1 MGKDRQPRGQRRQGG
16 PPAGDATG
24 PDDMGPKK
32 GTGAPKQCGQEEAR
46 TCCGCRFPLL
56 LALLQLA
63 LGIAVTVVGFL
74 MASISPS
81 LLVRDTPFWA
91 GILVCLVAYL
101 GLFMLCVSYQV
112 DEQTCIQF
120 VMKLLYFLLSALGLM
135 VCVLAAAFAAHHY
148 TRLNRVTCG
157 ATLDACHCKVPAS
170 EPLSRTFVYRDVT
183 DCTSITFTFKVFLLT
198 QMILNLV
205 CGLVCLLAC
214 FVMWK
219 HRYQVFYV
227 GDRMYSLT
235 TSEGQQQKV

>member
-1 MGKDRQPRGQRRQGG
+1 MGRKPS
-16 PPAGDATG
+16 P
-24 PDDMGPKK
+24 
-32 GTGAPKQCGQEEAR
+32 GTQELVEEEAR

-63 LGIAVTVVGFL
+63 LGIAVTVLGFL

-91 GILVCLVAYL
+91 GIIVCMVAYL

-112 DEQTCIQF
+112 DERTCVQF
-120 VMKLLYFLLSALGLM
+120 SMKMFYFLLSALGLM
-135 VCVLAAAFAAHHY
+135 VCMLAVAFASHHY
-148 TRLNRVTCG
+148 SLIAQFTCE
-157 ATLDACHCKVPAS
+157 TSLDSCQCKLPSS
-170 EPLSRTFVYRDVT
+170 EPLSRAFVYRDVT
-183 DCTSITFTFKVFLLT
+183 DCTSVTGTFKLFLII
-198 QMILNLV
+198 QMVLNLV

-227 GDRMYSLT
+227 GVGLRSLMA
-235 TSEGQQQKV
+235 SDGQQQKA

>member
-1 MGKDRQPRGQRRQGG
+1 MGRKPVPRAQELVE
-16 PPAGDATG
+16 
-24 PDDMGPKK
+24 
-32 GTGAPKQCGQEEAR
+32 EEAR

-63 LGIAVTVVGFL
+63 LGIAVTVLGFL

-91 GILVCLVAYL
+91 GIIVCVVAYL

-112 DEQTCIQF
+112 DERTCVQF
-120 VMKLLYFLLSALGLM
+120 SMKVLYFLLSALGLM
-135 VCVLAAAFAAHHY
+135 VCMLAVAFAAHHY
-148 TRLNRVTCG
+148 SLLAQFTCETSLDSCQCRL
-157 ATLDACHCKVPAS
+157 PSS
-170 EPLSRTFVYRDVT
+170 EPLSRAFVYRDVT
-183 DCTSITFTFKVFLLT
+183 DCSSITGTFKLFLII
-198 QMILNLV
+198 QMVLNLV

-227 GDRMYSLT
+227 GVGLRSLMA
-235 TSEGQQQKV
+235 SDGQQQKA

>member
-1 MGKDRQPRGQRRQGG
+1 MGRKPSPRAQEL
-16 PPAGDATG
+16 PE
-24 PDDMGPKK
+24 
-32 GTGAPKQCGQEEAR
+32 EEAR

-63 LGIAVTVVGFL
+63 LGIAVTVLGFL

-91 GILVCLVAYL
+91 GIIVCVVAYL

-112 DEQTCIQF
+112 DERTCVQF
-120 VMKLLYFLLSALGLM
+120 SMKVFYFLLSALGLM
-135 VCVLAAAFAAHHY
+135 VCMLAVAFAAHHY
-148 TRLNRVTCG
+148 SLLAQFTCE
-157 ATLDACHCKVPAS
+157 TSLDSCQCKLPSS
-170 EPLSRTFVYRDVT
+170 EPLSRAFVYRDVT
-183 DCTSITFTFKVFLLT
+183 DCTSVTGTFKLFLII
-198 QMILNLV
+198 QMVLNLV

-227 GDRMYSLT
+227 GVGLRSLMA
-235 TSEGQQQKV
+235 SDGQLPKA

>member
-1 MGKDRQPRGQRRQGG
+1 MGKDKQPRGQRRQGG
-16 PPAGDATG
+16 LPATGAAG
-24 PDDMGPKK
+24 PDDMEPKK
-32 GTGAPKQCGQEEAR
+32 GKGAPEEYGEEAR

-74 MASISPS
+74 MASISSS

-91 GILVCLVAYL
+91 GIIVCVVAYL

-120 VMKLLYFLLSALGLM
+120 VMKLLYFLLSAFGLM
-135 VCVLAAAFAAHHY
+135 VCVLAAAFAVHHY
-148 TRLNRVTCG
+148 SLLTQFTCG
-157 ATLDACHCKVPAS
+157 TTLDSCHCKLPSS
-170 EPLSRTFVYRDVT
+170 ELLSRTFVYRGVT
-183 DCTSITFTFKVFLLT
+183 DCASITGTFKLFLLI

-235 TSEGQQQKV
+235 TSKGQQQNV

>member
-1 MGKDRQPRGQRRQGG
+1 
-16 PPAGDATG
+16 
-24 PDDMGPKK
+24 MGPKK
-32 GTGAPKQCGQEEAR
+32 GPGAPQELGEEEAAR

-63 LGIAVTVVGFL
+63 LGIAVTVLGFL
-74 MASISPS
+74 MASVSSS

-91 GILVCLVAYL
+91 GIIVCVVAYL

-120 VMKLLYFLLSALGLM
+120 SMKLLYFLLSALGLV
-135 VCVLAAAFAAHHY
+135 VCVLAVAFAAHHY
-148 TRLNRVTCG
+148 YLLAQFTCETSLDSCQCRL
-157 ATLDACHCKVPAS
+157 PSS
-170 EPLSRTFVYRDVT
+170 EPLIRSFIYRDVT
-183 DCTSITFTFKVFLLT
+183 DCASVTGTLKLFLIL
-198 QMILNLV
+198 QMVLNLV

-227 GDRMYSLT
+227 GARLCALAA
-235 TSEGQQQKV
+235 SEGRQPKV

>member
-1 MGKDRQPRGQRRQGG
+1 MGRKSG
-16 PPAGDATG
+16 P
-24 PDDMGPKK
+24 
-32 GTGAPKQCGQEEAR
+32 GAPESTEEEAR

-63 LGIAVTVVGFL
+63 LGIAVTVLGFL

-91 GILVCLVAYL
+91 GIIVCVVAYL

-112 DEQTCIQF
+112 DEKTCVQF
-120 VMKLLYFLLSALGLM
+120 SMKVLYFLLSTLGL
-135 VCVLAAAFAAHHY
+135 VACTLAVAFAAHHCS
-148 TRLNRVTCG
+148 LLAQFTCE
-157 ATLDACHCKVPAS
+157 TYLDSCQCKLPSS
-170 EPLSRTFVYRDVT
+170 EPLSRTFVYRDVA
-183 DCTSITFTFKVFLLT
+183 DCTSVTSTFKLFLII
-198 QMILNLV
+198 QMVLNLG

-227 GDRMYSLT
+227 GLRALMA
-235 TSEGQQQKV
+235 SEGQQPKA

>member
-1 MGKDRQPRGQRRQGG
+1 MGRKPG
-16 PPAGDATG
+16 P
-24 PDDMGPKK
+24 
-32 GTGAPKQCGQEEAR
+32 GAQELAEEEAR

-63 LGIAVTVVGFL
+63 LGIAVTVLGFL

-91 GILVCLVAYL
+91 GIIVCVVAYL

-112 DEQTCIQF
+112 DEKTCVQF
-120 VMKLLYFLLSALGLM
+120 SMKVFYFLLSALGLM
-135 VCVLAAAFAAHHY
+135 VCTLAVAFAAHHCSLLAQF
-148 TRLNRVTCG
+148 TCETSLDSCQCRLPS
-157 ATLDACHCKVPAS
+157 A
-170 EPLSRTFVYRDVT
+170 EPLSRAFVYRDVT
-183 DCTSITFTFKVFLLT
+183 DCSSITGTFKLFLII
-198 QMILNLV
+198 QMVLNLV

-227 GDRMYSLT
+227 GVGLRSLMA
-235 TSEGQQQKV
+235 SDGQQQKA

>member
-1 MGKDRQPRGQRRQGG
+1 MGRKPS
-16 PPAGDATG
+16 P
-24 PDDMGPKK
+24 
-32 GTGAPKQCGQEEAR
+32 GAQERVDEEAR

-63 LGIAVTVVGFL
+63 LGIAVTVLGFL

-91 GILVCLVAYL
+91 GIIVCVVAYL

-112 DEQTCIQF
+112 DERTCVQF
-120 VMKLLYFLLSALGLM
+120 SMKVLYFLLSALGLM
-135 VCVLAAAFAAHHY
+135 VCMLAVAFAAHHCS
-148 TRLNRVTCG
+148 LLAQFTCE
-157 ATLDACHCKVPAS
+157 TSLDSCLCKLPSS
-170 EPLSRTFVYRDVT
+170 EPLSRTFVYRDVA
-183 DCTSITFTFKVFLLT
+183 DCTSITGTFKLFLII
-198 QMILNLV
+198 QMVLNLV

-227 GDRMYSLT
+227 GVGLRSLM
-235 TSEGQQQKV
+235 TSDGQQQKT